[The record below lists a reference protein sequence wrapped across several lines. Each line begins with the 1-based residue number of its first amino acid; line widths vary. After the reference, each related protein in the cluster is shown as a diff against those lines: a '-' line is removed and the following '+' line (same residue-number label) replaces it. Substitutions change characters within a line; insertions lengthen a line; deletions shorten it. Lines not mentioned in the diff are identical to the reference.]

1 MISIIIPVLNEEK
14 NISNALANIE
24 RLNGEKEIIVVDGGS
39 IDNTVEIVK
48 KKGVML
54 LSSQKGRA
62 CQMNKGVEIANS
74 DTLLFL
80 HADTTL
86 PENAITRIEKA
97 MKNHKIIGG
106 RFDVGFDDNRFIFR
120 LIALLMNWRSRLT
133 GIFTGDQAIFI
144 RKSVFKGIGG
154 YLEIP
159 LMEDIALSK
168 KMKRTGRVACLGD
181 STITSAR
188 KWKEEG
194 IIKTILLMWFLRLL
208 YFFKISPRFLSRI
221 YYRKGY
227 KTRSS
232 LFLLY

>member
-14 NISNALANIE
+14 NISAALENIKQ
-24 RLNGEKEIIVVDGGS
+24 LDGKKEIIVVDGGS
-39 IDNTVEIVK
+39 IDNTVGIVK
-48 KKGVML
+48 KKGVTL
-54 LSSQKGRA
+54 LSSQKGRG
-62 CQMNKGVEIANS
+62 CQMNRGAEIAKG

-86 PENAITRIEKA
+86 PENAITRIEET
-97 MKNHKIIGG
+97 MKNHKSIGG
-106 RFDVGFDDNRFIFR
+106 RFDVRFNDNRFIFK
-120 LIALLMNWRSRLT
+120 LIAFLMNRRSRLT

-144 RKSVFKGIGG
+144 RKNIFKDIGG

-168 KMKRTGRVACLGD
+168 RMKMEGKVACIND
-181 STITSAR
+181 CVITSAR

-208 YFFKISPRFLSRI
+208 YFFKISPIFLSRI

-232 LFLLY
+232 LFLL